1 METLTTYLIVCCSF
15 CISDIILTM
24 DAYLSR
30 EAYKSL
36 EALNLVAPHASPD
49 GLLIGHKRGH
59 RYFVEKV
66 FPALKGF
73 SSLPHS
79 YFDLDQLFEGELIG
93 FFSLNPEEKRIK
105 KILAP
110 FAYGKL
116 FLKIY
121 LENKRITIQSFI
133 IDYEEE
139 FCLSPIQLRT

>member
-1 METLTTYLIVCCSF
+1 
-15 CISDIILTM
+15 M

-30 EAYKSL
+30 DAYQSL
-36 EALNLVAPHASPD
+36 EALNLIAPHVSPD

-73 SSLPHS
+73 SSFPQS
-79 YFDLDQLFEGELIG
+79 YFDLDQLFEGKLIG
-93 FFSLNPEEKRIK
+93 FFTLNPEEKKMK

-116 FLKIY
+116 FLKID

-139 FCLSPIQLRT
+139 FFLSPIRLRT